1 MTKKSN
7 RSEPMN
13 TTLKKIMDLLEE
25 RQWTI
30 YRLAKESGIP
40 YSSLNSLF
48 QKNNQPTISTLE
60 KICSGF
66 HITMCEFFSDDTPYR
81 EKTEAIS
88 REELDIIETYR
99 SLNRTNKKIFAG
111 ILQVLKNS

>member
-1 MTKKSN
+1 
-7 RSEPMN
+7 MN
-13 TTLKKIMDLLEE
+13 TTLKKIMNLLEE

-66 HITMCEFFSDDTPYR
+66 HITMFEFFSDNPPYR
-81 EKTEAIS
+81 ESLEEYS
-88 REELDIIETYR
+88 REELDIITSYR
-99 SLNRTNKKIFAG
+99 NLNRTNKKIFTG
-111 ILQVLKNS
+111 ILQVLNNS

>member
-1 MTKKSN
+1 
-7 RSEPMN
+7 MN
-13 TTLKKIMDLLEE
+13 TTLKKIMELLEE

-60 KICSGF
+60 KICVGF

-81 EKTEAIS
+81 ENLEEYS

-99 SLNRTNKKIFAG
+99 NLNRTNKKIFAG
-111 ILQVLKNS
+111 ILVVLSNT

>member
-1 MTKKSN
+1 
-7 RSEPMN
+7 MN

-30 YRLAKESGIP
+30 YRLAKESGIL

-60 KICSGF
+60 KICAGF
-66 HITMCEFFSDDTPYR
+66 HITMCEFFSDNTPYR
-81 EKTEAIS
+81 EKLEEYS
-88 REELDIIETYR
+88 KEELDILESYR
-99 SLNRTNKKIFAG
+99 NLNRTNKKIFIG
-111 ILQVLKNS
+111 ILQVLRNN

>member
-1 MTKKSN
+1 
-7 RSEPMN
+7 MN

-60 KICSGF
+60 KICAGF
-66 HITMCEFFSDDTPYR
+66 HITMCEFFLT
-81 EKTEAIS
+81 IHH
-88 REELDIIETYR
+88 I
-99 SLNRTNKKIFAG
+99 G
-111 ILQVLKNS
+111 KN

>member
-1 MTKKSN
+1 
-7 RSEPMN
+7 MN
-13 TTLKKIMDLLEE
+13 TTLKKIMELLEE

-66 HITMCEFFSDDTPYR
+66 RITMCEFFSDDTPYR
-81 EKTEAIS
+81 EETEAVS
-88 REELDIIETYR
+88 REELDIVETYR
-99 SLNRTNKKIFAG
+99 SLNRTNKKIFMG
-111 ILQVLKNS
+111 ILQVLKNSRNA

>member
-1 MTKKSN
+1 MELN
-7 RSEPMN
+7 YI
-13 TTLKKIMDLLEE
+13 LQKIQLLMEQ
-25 RQWTI
+25 RKWTM

-66 HITMCEFFSDDTPYR
+66 GITMADFFCDDLSYLKPSILLTER
-81 EKTEAIS
+81 EKKL
-88 REELDIIETYR
+88 LDKFRTLKPKNQKLLLSILEMIIQ
-99 SLNRTNKKIFAG
+99 SC
-111 ILQVLKNS
+111 

>member
-1 MTKKSN
+1 
-7 RSEPMN
+7 MN

-25 RQWTI
+25 RKWTI

-81 EKTEAIS
+81 EDMVEYT
-88 REELDIIETYR
+88 REELDIIEAYR
-99 SLNRTNKKIFAG
+99 NLNRTNKKIFEG
-111 ILQVLKNS
+111 ILQVLQNN